1 MNNTQP
7 ARRSLF
13 QQFMLR
19 LALPVLIAFALA
31 SLGTAWIAWQMQG
44 QKAIEQQ
51 KNILSAFSQALT
63 KPLWDCDNSTAQ
75 GIAVA
80 ITHLPRVYSVRISE
94 RCQQQTLQAGER
106 TSAHGEL
113 RALSQAVEYLDE
125 HGREHSLGELEVI
138 FEPASVASVL
148 VDNLWRYLVLLGVFL
163 SMVVAAALLVFR
175 RIISAPLQ
183 RFQQAIDSSKTTEGN
198 LTLLETEMHRHNN
211 ELGDVMRGYDEL
223 MLQLDLVISELREK
237 KDELQLLAHR
247 DPLTGLGNRLELE
260 DALERGLARVRRGGS
275 SGHVLLLDL
284 NDFKG
289 VNDTWG
295 HSAGDYMLQ
304 QVAQRLCEAVRV
316 NDTVVRLGGD
326 EFVIV
331 AEALS
336 SDEDLNGLC
345 QKITRLISE
354 PVEFKGWQLRVGVSI
369 GAAKFPDDGD
379 TSAVLLALADK
390 AMYGQKRSR

>member
-354 PVEFKGWQLRVGVSI
+354 PVEFKGRQLRVGVSI

>member
-51 KNILSAFSQALT
+51 KNILSAFSQAVT

-80 ITHLPRVYSVRISE
+80 ITHLPRVFSVRISE

-354 PVEFKGWQLRVGVSI
+354 PVEFKGRQLRVGVSI